1 MMEVKTAEIILLISL
16 SAVLMLDLMFS
27 LGGLLVPIALSVI
40 ISYVIFIQVQSID
53 YIIFA
58 FPLILLILYFYKFS
72 KLSRKLKSS
81 TIEGYLNLKMLFIP
95 IFEKLQPSEKLYFK
109 LAGQKGYVI
118 KKLGDNLYR
127 VRFNIGAFGKTK
139 FFCYSDEPLEW
150 GNQVKIKELKDGKI
164 YVEKVS

>member
-1 MMEVKTAEIILLISL
+1 MMEGKTLETILLISL
-16 SAVLMLDLMFS
+16 SLILISDIMFS
-27 LGGLLVPIALSVI
+27 LNGFLIPVALSVI
-40 ISYVIFIQVQSID
+40 ISYIIFIQVHSI
-53 YIIFA
+53 YYLVIA
-58 FPLILLILYFYKFS
+58 FPLILFILYFYKFS
-72 KLSRKLKSS
+72 RLANKLKSS
-81 TIEGYLNLKMLFIP
+81 TVDGYFNLQMLFIP
-95 IFEKLQPSEKLYFK
+95 LFEKLQPSKKLYFK

-164 YVEKVS
+164 YVEKVP

>member
-1 MMEVKTAEIILLISL
+1 MEVKTAEIILLISL
-16 SAVLMLDLMFS
+16 STVLMLDLIFS
-27 LGGLLVPIALSVI
+27 LRGLLIPIALSVI
-40 ISYVIFIQVQSID
+40 ISYVIFVQVQSVD
-53 YIIFA
+53 YLIVS
-58 FPLILLILYFYKFS
+58 FPLILFILYFYKFS
-72 KLSRKLKSS
+72 KLSRKLKTS
-81 TIEGYLNLKMLFIP
+81 TIEGYLNLQMLFIP
-95 IFEKLQPSEKLYFK
+95 LLEKIQPSKKLYFK
-109 LAGQKGYVI
+109 LVGQKGYVI

>member
-1 MMEVKTAEIILLISL
+1 MMEVKTAEIILLIYL
-16 SAVLMLDLMFS
+16 STVLMLDLIFS
-27 LGGLLVPIALSVI
+27 LGGLLIPIALSAI
-40 ISYVIFIQVQSID
+40 ISYVIFLQVQSID
-53 YIIFA
+53 YLIFA
-58 FPLILLILYFYKFS
+58 FPLILFILYFYKFS
-72 KLSRKLKSS
+72 KLSGKLKSS
-81 TIEGYLNLKMLFIP
+81 TVEGYLNLQMLFIP
-95 IFEKLQPSEKLYFK
+95 IFEKLQPSNKLYFK

-118 KKLGDNLYR
+118 KKLGNNLYR